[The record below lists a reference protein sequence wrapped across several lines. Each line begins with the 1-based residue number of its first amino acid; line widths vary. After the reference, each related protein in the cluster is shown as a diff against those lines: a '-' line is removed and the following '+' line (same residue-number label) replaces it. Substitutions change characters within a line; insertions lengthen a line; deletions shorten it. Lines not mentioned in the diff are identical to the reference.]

1 MPLRSFNW
9 GTDASCNDLKG
20 GDRGGGAI
28 MDVKTLCLGVF
39 TLGKLLAPDKF
50 QSKIRSLS
58 FFSRDDAGRPIGNGL
73 RNLPKALL
81 KHSGCRR
88 EVALRWDSTRIYV
101 RAPWGTYVLQDNGR
115 LDGTTS

>member
-50 QSKIRSLS
+50 QSKIPSLS
-58 FFSRDDAGRPIGNGL
+58 FLAELMPEGQLETVFETYQ
-73 RNLPKALL
+73 
-81 KHSGCRR
+81 KHF
-88 EVALRWDSTRIYV
+88 
-101 RAPWGTYVLQDNGR
+101 
-115 LDGTTS
+115 